1 MCNQLCLRSGRGLP
15 YQRDWNNSNQK
26 LPHVLCDYPNHKHCQ
41 DLGSRSS
48 DVILQKP
55 VVVSRNVGHFLKLE
69 ETILQHSMS
78 VFAYFYIRFLY
89 SIFYSNRESNPFY
102 WSFVTLHS
110 WTKHQTSY
118 KQAINFHLPG
128 APDESQVILLVCPWR
143 KTNAGY
149 QLHLINGV
157 QYCFSVAGVRI

>member
-1 MCNQLCLRSGRGLP
+1 MMRHH
-15 YQRDWNNSNQK
+15 Y
-26 LPHVLCDYPNHKHCQ
+26 
-41 DLGSRSS
+41 SRSS

-55 VVVSRNVGHFLKLE
+55 VVMSRKVGCFLKLK
-69 ETILQHSMS
+69 ETILQHSML
-78 VFAYFYIRFLY
+78 VFTYLHIRYFIVIGNPIH
-89 SIFYSNRESNPFY
+89 SIEASG
-102 WSFVTLHS
+102 VTLQS
-110 WTKHQTSY
+110 GTKHQTSY
-118 KQAINFHLPG
+118 KQAINFHLPP